1 MPDKMLFGAI
11 LPQQVEWYIL
21 GPILGAITVLFFLT
35 MNQPLGASGAYIHT
49 MNYVRRSGDSVAWRV
64 WYFVGIAFGGFVVT
78 QFLQDA
84 KGLRI
89 GFDSF
94 RNAAPLWIM
103 VPALFIGGILIGYG
117 AKLGGGCTS
126 GHGICGTAQRSKS
139 SIAATVTFMTSAI
152 IATGFIRLISGGK
165 L

>member
-1 MPDKMLFGAI
+1 M
-11 LPQQVEWYIL
+11 
-21 GPILGAITVLFFLT
+21 
-35 MNQPLGASGAYIHT
+35 
-49 MNYVRRSGDSVAWRV
+49 
-64 WYFVGIAFGGFVVT
+64 GIAFGGFVVT
-78 QFLQDA
+78 QFLQDV

-139 SIAATVTFMTSAI
+139 SIAATVTFMISAI
-152 IATGFIRLISGGK
+152 ITTGFIRLISGGR

>member
-1 MPDKMLFGAI
+1 MPDKILFGAI
-11 LPQQVEWYIL
+11 LPQQVDWYIL

-84 KGLRI
+84 NGLRI

-103 VPALFIGGILIGYG
+103 VPA
-117 AKLGGGCTS
+117 
-126 GHGICGTAQRSKS
+126 
-139 SIAATVTFMTSAI
+139 
-152 IATGFIRLISGGK
+152 
-165 L
+165 